1 MSVSVVQR
9 LALSDRSRAVPQD
22 IVESLFTPSRAESDS
37 KSWAPIIGGIAVTSL
52 DLASTTVESAR
63 RRTAKRSK
71 SIERMIRGVSS
82 TDY

>member
-37 KSWAPIIGGIAVTSL
+37 KSWAPIIGGIAVTLLSIWL
-52 DLASTTVESAR
+52 QRQSNQRVEGR
-63 RRTAKRSK
+63 RRGRRASN
-71 SIERMIRGVSS
+71 G
-82 TDY
+82 